1 MFKKILVPL
10 NGSAEAEQAL
20 EPAARLL
27 QPMTGQ
33 LILMCLTSQG
43 LLQIPNENQADAD
56 GELSPDEAQ
65 AYMAAVEQKTQEFNC
80 LIQTKIVDRDDA
92 NAIVE
97 TAVAE
102 AVDLVVMGTYGS
114 TGLVSWLLG
123 NVTEMVI
130 HQASCPVLV
139 VRSTAPWLK
148 TAVALNGETWAETAL
163 PWATQVAQSQSAPL
177 VLLHVLEDIVDLN
190 SMELGHLEG
199 LSDIAPDPARTGRRQ
214 AEGLVYL
221 ETIADQRLSE
231 FPHPLFLEVLTGPA
245 VPSLLKFVEAE
256 QIDLVTLTIHNQSNW
271 RRWFRRSTVDEI
283 LRGTETAIL
292 VVPVTDDTT
301 P

>member
-43 LLQIPNENQADAD
+43 LLQIPNENQADAG

-65 AYMAAVEQKTQEFNC
+65 AYLAAVEQKTQEFNC

-102 AVDLVVMGTYGS
+102 AVDLVVMGAYGS
-114 TGLVSWLLG
+114 TGLVSW
-123 NVTEMVI
+123 
-130 HQASCPVLV
+130 
-139 VRSTAPWLK
+139 
-148 TAVALNGETWAETAL
+148 
-163 PWATQVAQSQSAPL
+163 
-177 VLLHVLEDIVDLN
+177 
-190 SMELGHLEG
+190 
-199 LSDIAPDPARTGRRQ
+199 
-214 AEGLVYL
+214 
-221 ETIADQRLSE
+221 
-231 FPHPLFLEVLTGPA
+231 
-245 VPSLLKFVEAE
+245 
-256 QIDLVTLTIHNQSNW
+256 
-271 RRWFRRSTVDEI
+271 
-283 LRGTETAIL
+283 
-292 VVPVTDDTT
+292 
-301 P
+301 